1 MEQLFGDDSGKMIV
15 TCSPLGISTAFRLKP
30 TCSLMCAACPI
41 RSMSRNSGSIPG
53 LEQAVQEYVL
63 AGETSQGL
71 VQRLDS
77 LLDYLLPLYLAEGKC
92 SLVIGF
98 GCTGGRHRSVTFA
111 ELFRERLVRKGYRV
125 SVSHRDVNRS
135 R

>member
-1 MEQLFGDDSGKMIV
+1 M
-15 TCSPLGISTAFRLKP
+15 
-30 TCSLMCAACPI
+30 
-41 RSMSRNSGSIPG
+41 
-53 LEQAVQEYVL
+53 L

-98 GCTGGRHRSVTFA
+98 GCTGGRHRSVT
-111 ELFRERLVRKGYRV
+111 LPNCSGSVWPGRDTGV

>member
-1 MEQLFGDDSGKMIV
+1 MNPI
-15 TCSPLGISTAFRLKP
+15 TCG
-30 TCSLMCAACPI
+30 MAA
-41 RSMSRNSGSIPG
+41 
-53 LEQAVQEYVL
+53 
-63 AGETSQGL
+63 
-71 VQRLDS
+71 D
-77 LLDYLLPLYLAEGKC
+77 LLPLYLAEGKC

-125 SVSHRDVNRS
+125 SVSHRDVYRS